1 MMQLVL
7 DGLSSLGRAMVD
19 PLWRPLLAWTVLAL
33 PFWALLERTDRL
45 HPNAEYR
52 LAQVLLAALPI
63 GIAAVSV
70 VERLPDATRSAML
83 PAQSVVVLPVIETTT
98 VSASAPSWTWM
109 HAVGLLTVGALG
121 IGLFQ
126 LGRLA
131 LQIVA
136 VGRVR
141 RRLEA
146 TMNPSLEAELNRL
159 RERLGVRRPVQVCST
174 SGAAVPM
181 TLGGLRPTIL
191 VPERLTE
198 ATTDLRMTLRHEL
211 VHVRR
216 WDDCAHLAE
225 RFVAAL
231 FAAHPLVSRLR
242 RQIDEA
248 RERACDA
255 AVLDDGET
263 SAGDYARLLAA
274 FADESSPPRLG
285 ALSLSESPSP
295 LIDRL
300 TAMRS
305 SMPSLLTSRT
315 ALSTALVV
323 VGLGLT
329 LGVVACADS
338 VEPSPS
344 AEAST
349 ATKSSSSAP
358 ADDSEV
364 YMVVDD
370 QPELVGGMKALQ
382 RSVSYPQMARQAGIE
397 GRVIVQFVVDKEG
410 DVTAP
415 KITRG
420 VHDVLNEA
428 ALKAV
433 KQQDFRP
440 GQQDGEPVKVQ
451 MSLPVTFRLPNASG
465 GAAKGS
471 GDDATASSPSSKT
484 EAGGR
489 LFEKAG
495 IQRVRV
501 LMNKKGHLLLD
512 DEPVGMPNLTDAVR
526 RHITTDAARAALIYA
541 DGAPGDRI
549 DAAEAR
555 LKALDLQMVYIKPA
569 E

>member
-231 FAAHPLVSRLR
+231 FAAHPLVGRLR
-242 RQIDEA
+242 RQIAGA

-255 AVLDDGET
+255 AVLSDGET

-274 FADESSPPRLG
+274 FADGSAPPRLG

-305 SMPSLLTSRT
+305 SMPSLLTSRA

-338 VEPSPS
+338 VGPSPS
-344 AEAST
+344 PKAST
-349 ATKSSSSAP
+349 AAESSSSATGEGG
-358 ADDSEV
+358 EV
-364 YMVVDD
+364 YMVAEE
-370 QPELVGGMKALQ
+370 PPKLSGGMKALQ
-382 RSVSYPQMARQAGIE
+382 KSIQYPEVAKEAGIE
-397 GRVIVQFVVDKEG
+397 GRVIVQFVVDTDG
-410 DVTAP
+410 VVTNP
-415 KITRG
+415 TVTKG
-420 VHDVLNEA
+420 VHEQLNEA
-428 ALKAV
+428 ALEAV
-433 KQQDFRP
+433 KQQAFSP
-440 GQQDGEPVKVQ
+440 GRQDGEPVKVQ
-451 MSLPVTFRLPNASG
+451 MSVPVTFRLPDGTPEGEETSSRVEQRNGREKATLKIRPSG
-465 GAAKGS
+465 KILLNGDVTSLDHLTEQILREVPDPENSTLTIKVDSEAPQRLKNEVIQELRKIDMAKGS
-471 GDDATASSPSSKT
+471 PKSRDI
-484 EAGGR
+484 R
-489 LFEKAG
+489 W
-495 IQRVRV
+495 
-501 LMNKKGHLLLD
+501 
-512 DEPVGMPNLTDAVR
+512 
-526 RHITTDAARAALIYA
+526 
-541 DGAPGDRI
+541 
-549 DAAEAR
+549 
-555 LKALDLQMVYIKPA
+555 
-569 E
+569 

>member
-1 MMQLVL
+1 MQLVL

-181 TLGGLRPTIL
+181 TLGGLHPTIL

-231 FAAHPLVSRLR
+231 FAAHPLVGRLR
-242 RQIDEA
+242 RQIAGA

-471 GDDATASSPSSKT
+471 GGDATASSPSSKT
-484 EAGGR
+484 EA
-489 LFEKAG
+489 
-495 IQRVRV
+495 
-501 LMNKKGHLLLD
+501 
-512 DEPVGMPNLTDAVR
+512 
-526 RHITTDAARAALIYA
+526 
-541 DGAPGDRI
+541 
-549 DAAEAR
+549 AEAR
-555 LKALDLQMVYIKPA
+555 LKALDLQMAYIKPA